1 MKKSSHASF
10 MNQSI
15 VLTKRSFLN
24 MYRDLGYYWL
34 RLAIYI
40 IMGAGLGTMYTDIG
54 HSYTSIQARCSVI
67 MFVASFLTFMA
78 IGGFP
83 SFVEDM
89 KVFQREKLNGHY
101 GCGAFVLG
109 NSFSSVPYLLLVS
122 LIPGL
127 LAYYPIGLQ
136 RGFQHFLFF
145 ALVLFTSM
153 LLVESLMMI
162 VASLVP
168 TYLMGII
175 AGAGIQALMILCGGY
190 FRLPGDMPKPL
201 WKYPLYCVSFHR
213 YAYQGLFK
221 NEFLGVWFE
230 GIRAGEVM
238 SGDEV
243 LRGLLQV
250 EMGYSKWVD
259 LLVLVGMVVLYRVL
273 FFLVVKGTDQ
283 AKPAIKSL
291 MRAKPNHSH
300 QMPTYVV

>member
-1 MKKSSHASF
+1 
-10 MNQSI
+10 
-15 VLTKRSFLN
+15 
-24 MYRDLGYYWL
+24 
-34 RLAIYI
+34 
-40 IMGAGLGTMYTDIG
+40 
-54 HSYTSIQARCSVI
+54 
-67 MFVASFLTFMA
+67 
-78 IGGFP
+78 
-83 SFVEDM
+83 
-89 KVFQREKLNGHY
+89 
-101 GCGAFVLG
+101 
-109 NSFSSVPYLLLVS
+109 
-122 LIPGL
+122 
-127 LAYYPIGLQ
+127 
-136 RGFQHFLFF
+136 
-145 ALVLFTSM
+145 
-153 LLVESLMMI
+153 MMI

-201 WKYPLYCVSFHR
+201 WKYPLYYVSFHR

-291 MRAKPNHSH
+291 MRAKPNQSH